1 MWWYF
6 QTRTTKITTIYSM
19 STRSKRNRSRLY
31 SIRHHGL
38 VRWLDAKFIHRPRIY
53 IPVAIG
59 GPGACRNIDCR
70 RSNHKRCCRDR
81 GGYRKLSRYPIF
93 VPHSVASKPFR
104 IIGGHISA
112 ILAALCT
119 VGIMMLLPDTVAS
132 NQWVVHTLQ
141 GASLALVILFMTI
154 TNTEHAPAAGT
165 ALGLAASVPGNSVVS
180 IVSAAIIISIVR
192 TVLYKRLHNLM

>member
-1 MWWYF
+1 MPGLALVGILIAEEA
-6 QTRTTKITTIYSM
+6 ITSGAVVIVAAIAS
-19 STRSKRNRSRLY
+19 S
-31 SIRHHGL
+31 
-38 VRWLDAKFIHRPRIY
+38 
-53 IPVAIG
+53 VAIVF
-59 GPGACRNIDCR
+59 
-70 RSNHKRCCRDR
+70 
-81 GGYRKLSRYPIF
+81 F

-165 ALGLAASVPGNSVVS
+165 ALGLATSVPGNSVVF